1 VDEGEIPV
9 SRVLAIANIK
19 GGVGK
24 TTTTANLAAAL
35 TERGKSVLALDL
47 DPQAS
52 LTYALG
58 IRPEALSTTICDAL
72 SGLGRP
78 IAAIAQPTE
87 SGIDLV
93 PASHDLMQ
101 VAEYLESTH
110 VGVTLLRAA
119 LEPLRDCYD
128 YVMIDCPASAGI
140 LMAMALTA
148 ADQVLIPLIPNSLS
162 LHALNWLLYI
172 INQVHDNWNPTL
184 RTAGLVLTMY
194 DPRTR
199 HARDIIETVHQ
210 LYGAEIPF
218 FNAVIK
224 DSVRLS
230 EAALAGKSILAFA
243 PESQPA
249 RAYRVLADEVEKG
262 IAETPANELASVLV
276 RGYEALRQRDLQTAF
291 AAFCQ
296 ATEINPQFVQA
307 WVSRG
312 ESALAWDESVRC
324 LARALEL
331 DPQLQEAQSKLEG
344 RLKERVSNA
353 VSADIPE
360 MIALAQNLEQHNL
373 TNYAQQLFR
382 RVTELDPQHEEA
394 WLGLARTMSHPKDAA
409 AHIRRCLEIHP
420 DSALAESAMAAVQE
434 RLKDEAKK
442 MIEAGGAMLLN
453 GQRADAHAA
462 FLQAINLDPQ
472 NDSGWVGCARSA
484 ESRRAGTDYAKHA
497 VQINPDNADARQLS
511 VDQPVSDLGKAK
523 PVSSRWRALA
533 RYLVPAAITV
543 AALVFLLIKST
554 AW

>member
-1 VDEGEIPV
+1 M

-58 IRPEALSTTICDAL
+58 IRPEELPTTICDTL

-78 IAAIAQPTE
+78 LAAIAQPTE
-87 SGIDLV
+87 EGIDLV

-101 VAEYLESTH
+101 VAQYLESTH

-128 YVMIDCPASAGI
+128 YVLIDCPASAGT

-148 ADQVLIPLIPNSLS
+148 ADQVLIPLMPNSLS

-184 RTAGLVLTMY
+184 HTAGLVLTMY

-199 HARDIIETVHQ
+199 HARDIIETVHR
-210 LYGAEIPF
+210 LYGTEIPF

-224 DSVRLS
+224 DSIRLS
-230 EAALAGKSILAFA
+230 EAALAGKSIIAFA

-249 RAYRVLADEVEKG
+249 RAYRILADEVEQG
-262 IAETPANELASVLV
+262 IAETPGNELSSILV
-276 RGYEALRQRDLQTAF
+276 RGYEALRQRDLQAAF

-296 ATEINPQFVQA
+296 ATTIDPGFAQA
-307 WVSRG
+307 WVSRA

-324 LARALEL
+324 LARALAL
-331 DPQLQEAQSKLEG
+331 DPRLKDARTKLEG
-344 RLKERVSNA
+344 RLNERISNA
-353 VSADIPE
+353 GPADIPE
-360 MIALAQNLEQHNL
+360 MMALAHNLEQSGL

-394 WLGLARTMSHPKDAA
+394 WLDLARVMPDPKEAA
-409 AHIRRCLEIHP
+409 AHVRRHLEFHP
-420 DSALAESAMAAVQE
+420 DSPLAIAGMAALHD
-434 RLKDEAKK
+434 RLKAEAKK
-442 MIEAGGAMLLN
+442 MVDAGDAMLLAD
-453 GQRADAHAA
+453 QRADAHAA
-462 FLQAINLDPQ
+462 FLHAINLDPQ

-484 ESRRAGTDYAKHA
+484 ESQRAAADYAKHA
-497 VQINPDNADARQLS
+497 LQINPENADARRLS
-511 VDQPVSDLGKAK
+511 VDQTEAAAGDAK
-523 PVSSRWRALA
+523 PLPSRWRLLA
-533 RYLVPAAITV
+533 PYLVPAAITF